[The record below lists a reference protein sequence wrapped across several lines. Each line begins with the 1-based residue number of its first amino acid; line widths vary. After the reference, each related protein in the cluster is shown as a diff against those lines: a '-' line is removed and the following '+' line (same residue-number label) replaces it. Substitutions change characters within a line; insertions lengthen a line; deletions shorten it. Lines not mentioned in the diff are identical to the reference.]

1 MKNIIICSM
10 FVTILILY
18 HFKIYKYIAI
28 YKKESFSK
36 YKYPTIYY
44 INLKHRQDR
53 LKHIVQQLDN
63 IQYPL
68 SKINRV
74 DAIKHSN
81 GSTGCGLSHIK
92 ALRTAMKNNNSNS
105 IVIIMEDDFKWSLSN
120 QQTKRILFNA
130 IHNDIDWN
138 VILLSCKG
146 PKLKFHKYL
155 QRVVS
160 CQTASGYII
169 KVKYIPQLLNIWVKD
184 MNFRLK
190 YDIKINDPLNHR
202 TCIDQSWKKL
212 QHNKWFTTNPIIGSQ
227 IKSFSDIENKMVE
240 YNV

>member
-92 ALRTAMKNNNSNS
+92 ALRTAMKNNNSN
-105 IVIIMEDDFKWSLSN
+105 
-120 QQTKRILFNA
+120 
-130 IHNDIDWN
+130 
-138 VILLSCKG
+138 
-146 PKLKFHKYL
+146 
-155 QRVVS
+155 
-160 CQTASGYII
+160 
-169 KVKYIPQLLNIWVKD
+169 
-184 MNFRLK
+184 
-190 YDIKINDPLNHR
+190 
-202 TCIDQSWKKL
+202 
-212 QHNKWFTTNPIIGSQ
+212 
-227 IKSFSDIENKMVE
+227 
-240 YNV
+240 YNGR